1 MVEYKKYTLDN
12 GLTLLVV
19 EDASTPLVSVNSL
32 FGVGAR
38 DENPS
43 RTGFAHLFEHLMFG
57 GTANVPDYD
66 KVVTKIGGDSNAS
79 TNNDFTQYHLT
90 VPARFLETAFMLESD
105 RMCNLD
111 LSPRS
116 LAVQQSVVTEEYN
129 YRYLNRPYGD
139 MWLHLRPLC
148 YRVHPYR
155 WCTIGAD
162 IAHVQEATLDDV
174 ASFYNRFYCPDNA
187 IVAVVGNVKSDE
199 VLRLAEKYYG
209 NIPSGGKPQ
218 RCLPAEPR
226 QTEPRSLSLNRDVPS
241 NALYLAYH
249 APARLDPDLRAADL
263 VSDILSNGRSSR
275 LYNRLV
281 KDKSLFTEID
291 AFITGDVDPGLFLVA
306 GKLCDGVAF
315 DAAIGAVEE
324 ELDSLSSDP
333 LPHGELEK
341 VQNRFESTFVYG
353 YYKALDRAQ
362 LLCYYD
368 WLGHIDWINNEPL
381 LYRQVSEEDI
391 HRVAAAMFHKD
402 NQSTLLYNA
411 CGA

>member
-1 MVEYKKYTLDN
+1 MVEYKKYILDN

-19 EDASTPLVSVNSL
+19 EDSSTPLVSVNTL

-57 GTANVPDYD
+57 GTTNVPDYD
-66 KVVTKIGGDSNAS
+66 KVVTEIGGDSNAS

-90 VPARFLETAFMLESD
+90 VPARFLETAFRLESD

-139 MWLHLRPLC
+139 MWLLLRPLC
-148 YRVHPYR
+148 YHVHPYR

-174 ASFYNRFYCPDNA
+174 AAFYSRYYCPDNA

-199 VLRLAEKYYG
+199 VLRLAEKHYG
-209 NIPSGGKPQ
+209 NIPAGGRPQ
-218 RCLPAEPR
+218 RNLPVEPC
-226 QTEPRSLSLNRDVPS
+226 QTESRSLTVSREVPS
-241 NALYLAYH
+241 DALYLAYH
-249 APARLDPDLRAADL
+249 APERLNPDLRAADL
-263 VSDILSNGRSSR
+263 ISDILSNGRSSR

-281 KDKSLFTEID
+281 KGKGLFTEID

-315 DAAIGAVEE
+315 DDAMAAVQK
-324 ELDSLSSDP
+324 ELVSLASEP
-333 LPHGELEK
+333 LSQGELEK

-362 LLCYYD
+362 LLCYYE
-368 WLGHIDWINNEPL
+368 WLGNIDWINIEPK
-381 LYRQVSEEDI
+381 LYRQVTEDDI
-391 HRVAAAMFHKD
+391 HRVASNMFRTEI
-402 NQSTLLYNA
+402 QSALLYKT
-411 CGA
+411 CSV

>member
-66 KVVTKIGGDSNAS
+66 KVVTVIGGDSNAS

-162 IAHVQEATLDDV
+162 IAHIQEATLDDV
-174 ASFYNRFYCPDNA
+174 ASFY
-187 IVAVVGNVKSDE
+187 
-199 VLRLAEKYYG
+199 
-209 NIPSGGKPQ
+209 
-218 RCLPAEPR
+218 CLPAEPR

-306 GKLCDGVAF
+306 GKLCNGVAF